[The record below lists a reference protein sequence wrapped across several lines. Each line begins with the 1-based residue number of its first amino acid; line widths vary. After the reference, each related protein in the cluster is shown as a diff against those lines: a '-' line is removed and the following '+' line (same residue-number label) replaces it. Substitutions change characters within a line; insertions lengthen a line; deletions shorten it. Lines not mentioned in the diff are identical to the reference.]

1 MGKLSVIIWGLVF
14 GLFVSTAFAQPY
26 TERAVEQLDDLER
39 KRAILAKKIDV
50 AKLQTELRDLIQA
63 GGGAI
68 QFGAFGDLS
77 QSALSLIKVS
87 GLEKKPQAVFEYG
100 SFRIIAAK
108 NDIVLPNIKMV
119 GVTKSYVVL
128 KDITT
133 GRENLL
139 WLSFEDQSNQQP
151 S

>member
-1 MGKLSVIIWGLVF
+1 MAKHIHKIWVVVLSCFAV
-14 GLFVSTAFAQPY
+14 TAFAQTY
-26 TERAVEQLDDLER
+26 TQGAVEELDGLDRE
-39 KRAILAKKIDV
+39 KAILEKQVAV

-68 QFGAFGDLS
+68 RLGTFGDLT
-77 QSALSLIKVS
+77 QSALSLVKVS
-87 GLEKKPQAVFEYG
+87 GLERKPQAVFEYG
-100 SFRIIAAK
+100 GFRILANK

-133 GRENLL
+133 GQENLL
-139 WLSFEDQSNQQP
+139 WLSFEDKDQQSA